1 MENNEGELL
10 RKYLRAKGLNQED
23 FAATLGMSRQG
34 LGYHFRKEKLDYEF
48 KQLLRQHGVQLFD
61 ENGRLANAGGMA
73 EEPGNAQYINFG
85 EQLLMYVPLVNQY
98 AYAGYLS
105 GYADEEYVERLPKI
119 PFLVDRE
126 YKGTYRCFEVR
137 GDSMDDGSVDSYL
150 PGDKVLGR
158 QIAQAHWQNKLHIR
172 KWDFIIVHK
181 TEGILIKKILEH
193 ETEAGIL
200 KLHSLNPLYEDL
212 TIHLRDVIEIYNVV
226 QVARKK

>member
-1 MENNEGELL
+1 MESNEGELL
-10 RKYLRAKGLNQED
+10 RKYLKDKGLNQEE
-23 FAATLGMSRQG
+23 FASSLGMSRQG

-48 KQLLRQHGVQLFD
+48 KQLLREHGILLFD
-61 ENGRLANAGGMA
+61 ENGRISSGLPDA
-73 EEPGNAQYINFG
+73 EDPGNASYVNFG

-105 GYADEEYVERLPKI
+105 GYADEEYVERLPKV

-158 QIAQAHWQNKLHIR
+158 QIAQQHWRNKLHIR

-181 TEGILIKKILEH
+181 TEGILIKKILDH
-193 ETEAGIL
+193 QTEDGLL
-200 KLHSLNPLYEDL
+200 KLHSLNPLYEDT
-212 TIHLRDVIEIYNVV
+212 TIHLKDVVEIYNVV